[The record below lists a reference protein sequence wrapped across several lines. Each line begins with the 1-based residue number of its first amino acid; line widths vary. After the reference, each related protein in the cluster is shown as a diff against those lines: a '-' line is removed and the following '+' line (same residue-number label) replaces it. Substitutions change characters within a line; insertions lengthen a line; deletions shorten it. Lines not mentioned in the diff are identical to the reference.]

1 MNDIQLTYKEFYL
14 YVIIG
19 GAILGALFG
28 LIPLILG
35 RRRNKARL
43 GLYGFLASIVAGA
56 LAPLFAIIVTA
67 IFSWVITRGG
77 TSVQTNG
84 TDSAAGSPAPN
95 SDPE

>member
-1 MNDIQLTYKEFYL
+1 MNDIELTYREFYL

-43 GLYGFLASIVAGA
+43 GMYGFLASIVAGA
-56 LAPLFAIIVTA
+56 IAPLLAIVVTA
-67 IFSWVITRGG
+67 IFSWMIVKDK
-77 TSVQTNG
+77 SVHTNG
-84 TDSAAGSPAPN
+84 ADGVDHGTTMDSAS
-95 SDPE
+95 E

>member
-1 MNDIQLTYKEFYL
+1 MNDIELTYREFYL

-43 GLYGFLASIVAGA
+43 GLYGLLASIVAGA
-56 LAPLFAIIVTA
+56 LAPLFAIVVAA
-67 IFSWVITRGG
+67 IFSWIIAKGKPMQTDGADR
-77 TSVQTNG
+77 TSGDT
-84 TDSAAGSPAPN
+84 TAN

>member
-1 MNDIQLTYKEFYL
+1 MNEIEITYRELYL

-19 GAILGALFG
+19 GAILGALLG
-28 LIPLILG
+28 LIPLVLG

-56 LAPLFAIIVTA
+56 LAPLFAILVVA
-67 IFSWVITRGG
+67 IFAWVITRDGAAH
-77 TSVQTNG
+77 TNG
-84 TDSAAGSPAPN
+84 ADGPADGATSN